1 MIKLTVVRK
10 LALGFGGLAL
20 LMALQAAINWSLAEH
35 TLTVSESALDQGH
48 RASMLAHQIRYE
60 GVQVWQWLTDISATR
75 GEPGFDDG
83 YTEAEAHAV
92 SFRSLVTE
100 LRDLRPDHAE
110 ELDALSTSFE
120 AFYEKGRWMAA
131 QYIEGGTAQG
141 NDAMLEF
148 DAFGG
153 DIADRLD
160 QLVSVFGDDAEAS
173 LAEANQSTSSSRTI
187 GAVVAVVALVAA
199 IVIAFILSRSLV
211 TPLRRM
217 AQVAQALAQGDLD
230 QTLTIN
236 SQDEIGD
243 TARAF
248 ATMIDYQRQTAQ
260 AARQLAAGDLTLT
273 LTPQSERD
281 QLGLA
286 FKHMLDRLREQ
297 IGAVAANAHRV
308 DGTARLLAESASQA
322 SGATNQIA
330 SALQQISEGIQQQ
343 TASITVTASA
353 VDESRRAIEGVA
365 NGAHDQAQALAGT
378 SNVVARLSQAVSGI
392 HAGALQ
398 QLENVVRASQAQQE
412 LAQAIERVAGTTGT
426 VAEQTEQSTKIAAE
440 GAELA
445 ARSAG
450 GIDRVRQT
458 TEQLAT
464 RVRDL
469 ARRSGQI
476 GAIVETIDDIAAQ
489 TNLLALNAAIEAARA
504 GEQGKGFAVVA
515 EEVRKLAERSA
526 LATKEITEMI
536 RLIQTGAGEVGEAMQ
551 TTGGEVARAVG
562 LSQQA
567 GEAFGA
573 ITAGSRAIAEGVHS
587 AAQAV
592 EVMRATSAVLQTAM
606 AQMQTEAERN
616 RDGADAMGVLNTQTV
631 DSLDTVSAVV
641 EENTAATEQMAA
653 SSAEI
658 SRAIESVASVS
669 EESSASV
676 EEVSASA
683 EEMSGQVT
691 QVTLSANQLSQMAQE
706 LQAIV
711 SQFRLPA
718 SSLADEAASVSGI
731 AWDEGMASG
740 DPLIDEQ
747 HRQLID
753 QINRLLMAMVE
764 GRGRPEVEAS
774 LAFLETYVAKHFGY
788 EESCMAK
795 HNCPVAGKNK
805 EAHTK
810 FVASFRAMRSRI
822 ESEGP
827 STALAIELQ
836 HNLADWLVNHIRKI
850 DTHLAG
856 CLTQR
861 VRVDRPMQR
870 SGATPVRER
879 THG

>member
-1 MIKLTVVRK
+1 
-10 LALGFGGLAL
+10 
-20 LMALQAAINWSLAEH
+20 
-35 TLTVSESALDQGH
+35 
-48 RASMLAHQIRYE
+48 
-60 GVQVWQWLTDISATR
+60 
-75 GEPGFDDG
+75 
-83 YTEAEAHAV
+83 
-92 SFRSLVTE
+92 
-100 LRDLRPDHAE
+100 
-110 ELDALSTSFE
+110 
-120 AFYEKGRWMAA
+120 
-131 QYIEGGTAQG
+131 
-141 NDAMLEF
+141 
-148 DAFGG
+148 
-153 DIADRLD
+153 
-160 QLVSVFGDDAEAS
+160 
-173 LAEANQSTSSSRTI
+173 
-187 GAVVAVVALVAA
+187 
-199 IVIAFILSRSLV
+199 
-211 TPLRRM
+211 
-217 AQVAQALAQGDLD
+217 
-230 QTLTIN
+230 
-236 SQDEIGD
+236 
-243 TARAF
+243 
-248 ATMIDYQRQTAQ
+248 
-260 AARQLAAGDLTLT
+260 
-273 LTPQSERD
+273 
-281 QLGLA
+281 
-286 FKHMLDRLREQ
+286 
-297 IGAVAANAHRV
+297 
-308 DGTARLLAESASQA
+308 
-322 SGATNQIA
+322 
-330 SALQQISEGIQQQ
+330 
-343 TASITVTASA
+343 
-353 VDESRRAIEGVA
+353 
-365 NGAHDQAQALAGT
+365 
-378 SNVVARLSQAVSGI
+378 
-392 HAGALQ
+392 
-398 QLENVVRASQAQQE
+398 
-412 LAQAIERVAGTTGT
+412 
-426 VAEQTEQSTKIAAE
+426 
-440 GAELA
+440 
-445 ARSAG
+445 
-450 GIDRVRQT
+450 
-458 TEQLAT
+458 
-464 RVRDL
+464 
-469 ARRSGQI
+469 
-476 GAIVETIDDIAAQ
+476 
-489 TNLLALNAAIEAARA
+489 
-504 GEQGKGFAVVA
+504 
-515 EEVRKLAERSA
+515 
-526 LATKEITEMI
+526 
-536 RLIQTGAGEVGEAMQ
+536 
-551 TTGGEVARAVG
+551 
-562 LSQQA
+562 
-567 GEAFGA
+567 
-573 ITAGSRAIAEGVHS
+573 
-587 AAQAV
+587 
-592 EVMRATSAVLQTAM
+592 ATSAVLQTAM